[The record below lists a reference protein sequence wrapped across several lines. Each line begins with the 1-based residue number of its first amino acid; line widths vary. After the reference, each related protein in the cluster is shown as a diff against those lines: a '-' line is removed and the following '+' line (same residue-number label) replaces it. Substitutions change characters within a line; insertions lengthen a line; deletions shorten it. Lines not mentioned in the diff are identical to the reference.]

1 MSWLAMKMYLL
12 AIGLEGA
19 RKLDATHFHDLTGIA
34 SCMPAMP
41 EYLP

>member
-1 MSWLAMKMYLL
+1 MSWLAMKMYML

-19 RKLDATHFHDLTGIA
+19 RKLAATHLHDLNGIA

-41 EYLP
+41 ECLP